1 MTDFDTSTALVPVG
15 LGVGQ
20 DARDYIAA
28 SRSAATLRAYQV
40 DLRDFERYC
49 QGRGRSALPAE
60 PATVADYLAD
70 LAQHGMATSTIGRR
84 AVAIGVGHR
93 MAGLASPTRADVV
106 RLSLAGIRRQL
117 GVAPKQAKALDVQS
131 LRQILRALPDDLRGA
146 RDRALLL
153 IGFAAGLRRSEI
165 VGLDLSDVVE
175 QPQGLRLT
183 LRRSKTDQAGGGREI
198 AILRGRHCETDPCAA
213 VAAWREASGVAEGAL
228 FRAIHVSGKV
238 GGRLSGIDVNR
249 IIVRNAKKA
258 GLDPTGY
265 SGHSL
270 RAGLATSAAASGAS
284 ERSIQ
289 AVTGHKSTM
298 MLRRYIRAGSLF
310 QETVTTLDL

>member
-1 MTDFDTSTALVPVG
+1 MTNADTALVPVG

-20 DARDYIAA
+20 HARDYIAA
-28 SRSAATLRAYQV
+28 SRSPATLRAYQA

-49 QGRGRSALPAE
+49 QERGRSSLPAE
-60 PATVADYLAD
+60 PATVADYLAH
-70 LAQHGMATSTIGRR
+70 LAQDGMAASTIGRR
-84 AVAIGVGHR
+84 VVAIGVGHR
-93 MAGLASPTRADVV
+93 MAGVPSPTKAEIV
-106 RLSLAGIRRQL
+106 RLALGGIRRSL
-117 GVAPKQAKALDVQS
+117 GTRQKQARALDIPS
-131 LRQILRALPDDLRGA
+131 LRAMVESTPDDIRGR

-153 IGFAAGLRRSEI
+153 VGFAAGLRRSEI
-165 VGLDLSDVVE
+165 VALDAQDVAE
-175 QPQGLRLT
+175 EPQGLRVT
-183 LRRSKTDQAGGGREI
+183 LRQSKTDQTGEGRQI
-198 AILRGRHCETDPCAA
+198 AILRGRHAETDPCAA
-213 VAAWREASGVAEGAL
+213 LAAWCEACGVTEGPL
-228 FRAIHVSGKV
+228 FRAIHVSGKL

-249 IIVRNAKKA
+249 IIVRAAKKA

-289 AVTGHKSTM
+289 AVTGHKSTT

-310 QETVTTLDL
+310 EETVTTLGL